1 MKKILLCFGLMLMLS
16 SIGYSQ
22 DLDGLESLSDDATIE
37 ESSDD
42 LSSSSDEDA
51 FSDLSE
57 GESDLGED
65 INELEDEE
73 DVDEDESSSVT
84 INFNGYVKPLM
95 YWKQTNYS
103 NSTWSAFQA
112 LNGSVDNVP
121 ENQDDRKFTDV
132 GIRTQ
137 LKFEGYLDDKARLF
151 TAMNVNYNEA
161 AADEA
166 DKTEIRLVE
175 AYIELFGEG
184 QTWKI
189 GNQLATWGFMEG
201 VEVPTDRLNARD
213 YEFNTMEFEDSKQAS
228 TGVLFKQ
235 SLDAFSFLEFIYIPV
250 ARVDKNAAE
259 SNVFYQAEDEYTD
272 SYYGKS
278 KYAAR
283 LFFNIGNLDSA
294 FSYTDGLDTV
304 SDVNIDS
311 SGDAGRSYHR
321 VQSLG
326 LDLQYNFGSFLA
338 KVAAVSYQTEDED
351 GDDPYIKNSW
361 HKILAGVEFLT
372 GSVTT
377 NLYIGQTSIIDFQDD
392 SVLDQTTNALM
403 GQAEES
409 VQFVSGHIN
418 SSFLTGDALGITIM
432 FAQYWDDEGE
442 AFRKLLTGTV
452 TYKLSDG
459 LEIALSPGYMYSYKT
474 EINSIKSEITYN
486 F

>member
-51 FSDLSE
+51 LSDLSD
-57 GESDLGED
+57 GDSDLDED
-65 INELEDEE
+65 TNEMEDE
-73 DVDEDESSSVT
+73 DDSPTVT
-84 INFNGYVKPLM
+84 ISFNGYVKPLM
-95 YWKQTNYS
+95 YWKQSNYS
-103 NSTWSAFQA
+103 DSSWSAFQA

-121 ENQDDRKFTDV
+121 KNQDERKFTDV

-137 LKFEGYLDDKARLF
+137 LKFEGYLEDKARLF
-151 TAMNVNYNEA
+151 TAINVNYNEA
-161 AADEA
+161 AENDA
-166 DKTEIRLVE
+166 DKTEVRLVE

-184 QTWKI
+184 QTWKV

-213 YEFNTMEFEDSKQAS
+213 YAFNTMEFEDSKQAS

-259 SNVFYQAEDEYTD
+259 SDVFYQSEDEYAD

-283 LFFNIGNLDSA
+283 LFFNLGNLDTA
-294 FSYTDGLDTV
+294 FSFIDGLDTV
-304 SDVNIDS
+304 SDVYTDS
-311 SGDAGRSYHR
+311 SDDIGRSYHR

-326 LDLQYNFGSFLA
+326 VDLQYNFGSFLA
-338 KVAAVSYQTEDED
+338 KIAAVSYQTEDQD

-361 HKILAGVEFLT
+361 NKILAGIEFLT
-372 GSVTT
+372 GSVTS

-392 SVLDQTTNALM
+392 SVLDQQTNALM

-409 VQFVSGHIN
+409 VQFVSGHISAN
-418 SSFLTGDALGITIM
+418 FLTGDALGMTIM
-432 FAQYWDDEGE
+432 FAQYWDDEGD
-442 AFRKLLTGTV
+442 AFRKLLTGTA

-474 EINSIKSEITYN
+474 EINTIKSEITYN